1 MGDISLKGS
10 KKASLVRLPLS
21 RDTKEVK
28 ELASH
33 VNGGALME
41 GMQAEQKASENMLEV
56 YKVQQRR
63 LASMVRGEQN
73 QSGVGGDKIKEITKV
88 KWRGFMNGEE
98 KLHQAV
104 ALRAW
109 SAPLETLFEFI

>member
-10 KKASLVRLPLS
+10 KKASLGRLPLS